1 MRALAMVTLGGLV
14 TVAMTWSGVLSLS
27 AVPCPGCCLCLTAV
41 PRVLYNVYVSLRPP
55 SFLLVRVLLA
65 VGRLPGSPLGPPLA

>member
-41 PRVLYNVYVSLRPP
+41 PRVLYTSHSGRPL
-55 SFLLVRVLLA
+55 FCLYAYCL
-65 VGRLPGSPLGPPLA
+65 PLGASPGPPWVRL